1 MFLLPSSG
9 NKERYHG
16 QHSERLHLAVERFI
30 EAYGTSLAGAKVSPE
45 DRNRS
50 LSVVKKEPIIL
61 QTSKTVNG
69 ILQHLSQAEASIDA
83 VADSSPCSSASRP
96 QMLKATRVDPS
107 PPRSAHVL
115 TAVSTSLDG
124 IIEEMELRLLQQS
137 S

>member
-83 VADSSPCSSASRP
+83 VADS
-96 QMLKATRVDPS
+96 
-107 PPRSAHVL
+107 AHVL